1 MRGHLCTAIAMI
13 FAGLV
18 TSIFAHAQEM
28 PNMPGMQN
36 EHGQHEQ
43 MNMPAVQAKYP
54 RMGRAQEQ
62 AQSKLFTLEQAQQ
75 LASEANPTLRQAEAE
90 IRAAKARQQQVGL
103 YPNPTVGYTGDEIRG
118 GSVSGG
124 KQGFFVQQTIVT
136 GGKLGNNRTV
146 LSKETQIAS
155 IEAEEQKIRVETAI
169 KMAYMRVLGAQELLD
184 ARRDLAKIEQDHA
197 ETQRELRNTGQADET
212 EVLQSEIAAR
222 RQRLA
227 AHMQENA
234 LLEEWRSLAA
244 VIGKPDLPLAVV
256 SGQLESGWPEL
267 NEEQITEKLATE
279 SPAAR
284 IASTATA
291 RAEADILRA
300 KRAAIPDI
308 ELRGGL
314 EYNNNPLETAPHATG
329 WEGLAEVGVQLPIFN
344 RNQGNVAA
352 AQADSERAKLEVQR
366 VALTLRQRA
375 TSVLDEYANAK
386 LMAVEYREELLPR
399 AKKAYG
405 LMDEKYGQM
414 LASYPRVI
422 ETQRALYELQLE
434 YIAGLENVWTT
445 GLALQGY
452 LLTDG
457 LEAPAHPGDVDRP
470 VREINVP
477 MPEGSNSSTLPG
489 GFSRP

>member
-1 MRGHLCTAIAMI
+1 MRGHLCTAIATI

-36 EHGQHEQ
+36 EHGQHVQ

-267 NEEQITEKLATE
+267 NEEQITEKTGNRKSSRAHCQHRHGPGR
-279 SPAAR
+279 SRHPARKTGCNPRHR
-284 IASTATA
+284 IARWVGIQQQSFGNRTACNGLGRPRRSG
-291 RAEADILRA
+291 RAI
-300 KRAAIPDI
+300 
-308 ELRGGL
+308 
-314 EYNNNPLETAPHATG
+314 
-329 WEGLAEVGVQLPIFN
+329 
-344 RNQGNVAA
+344 
-352 AQADSERAKLEVQR
+352 
-366 VALTLRQRA
+366 
-375 TSVLDEYANAK
+375 AN
-386 LMAVEYREELLPR
+386 
-399 AKKAYG
+399 
-405 LMDEKYGQM
+405 
-414 LASYPRVI
+414 
-422 ETQRALYELQLE
+422 LQ
-434 YIAGLENVWTT
+434 
-445 GLALQGY
+445 
-452 LLTDG
+452 
-457 LEAPAHPGDVDRP
+457 
-470 VREINVP
+470 
-477 MPEGSNSSTLPG
+477 S
-489 GFSRP
+489 